1 MAERKPLDL
10 LIVGYGNGDIT
21 FINQLIR
28 GLTQKGIHVTIASSS
43 KESLNH
49 IGPGMAKWL
58 WAPSWNVN
66 QLRRMAALVWLMM
79 SHFQLHRPTWF
90 SNLIAREKGWRS
102 RLEVVYRYL
111 PFTQKKWDVI
121 YFPWNSAAID
131 YAGLFDAGMP
141 VVISCRGSQ
150 INIRPYLKGQETYS
164 SRLRETLR
172 QADSVHCV
180 SQDILQQARHY
191 GQDEDK
197 AVIIHPAV
205 DTDLF
210 KPVEKNNSTE
220 MLRLVTTGSLI
231 WQKGYEYLITALS
244 ILRGAEVD
252 AELHIIGE
260 GYERSRIFFSA
271 QDLEVQEK
279 VFLHGKLTP
288 EQVRDQLQRA
298 NIFVFASLSEGL
310 PNAVLEAMSCGLP
323 VVTSDCGGVREAITD
338 GVEGFVVPVRE
349 PVLMA
354 ETLHELAQ
362 DLALRK
368 RMGAAGRERMLKG
381 FRLEDQVDHF
391 ITLFNSLV
399 SEDEQR

>member
-1 MAERKPLDL
+1 M
-10 LIVGYGNGDIT
+10 
-21 FINQLIR
+21 
-28 GLTQKGIHVTIASSS
+28 
-43 KESLNH
+43 
-49 IGPGMAKWL
+49 
-58 WAPSWNVN
+58 
-66 QLRRMAALVWLMM
+66 
-79 SHFQLHRPTWF
+79 
-90 SNLIAREKGWRS
+90 
-102 RLEVVYRYL
+102 
-111 PFTQKKWDVI
+111 
-121 YFPWNSAAID
+121 
-131 YAGLFDAGMP
+131 
-141 VVISCRGSQ
+141 
-150 INIRPYLKGQETYS
+150 
-164 SRLRETLR
+164 
-172 QADSVHCV
+172 
-180 SQDILQQARHY
+180 
-191 GQDEDK
+191 
-197 AVIIHPAV
+197 
-205 DTDLF
+205 
-210 KPVEKNNSTE
+210 
-220 MLRLVTTGSLI
+220 VTTGSLI